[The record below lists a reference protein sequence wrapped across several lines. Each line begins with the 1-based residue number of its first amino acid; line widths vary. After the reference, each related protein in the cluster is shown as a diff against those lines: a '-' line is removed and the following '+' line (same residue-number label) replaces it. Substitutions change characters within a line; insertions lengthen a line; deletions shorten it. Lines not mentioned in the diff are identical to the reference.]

1 MKVVRKRDGK
11 CKLCAKSGQIDLITR
26 WCCMVL
32 GIVFLL
38 SGLVFIIIGR
48 LVPGI
53 VLISIGIVFM
63 ILTLKLR
70 YFKISVARSF
80 ELEVQRD

>member
-1 MKVVRKRDGK
+1 MKVVRKRDCK
-11 CKLCAKSGQIDLITR
+11 CKLCAKSGQADLITR

-32 GIVFLL
+32 GIISLL
-38 SGLVFIIIGR
+38 SGLVLITIGG

-53 VLISIGIVFM
+53 VLSSIGIVFM

-70 YFKISVARSF
+70 YFKINVARLF